1 MPIYFPMILKAQV
14 ELKLNASLSCNLSKR
29 DSRRG
34 SVTIGKAQ
42 SLSGNPLRR
51 IQSFTQRES
60 VLRDRQERPERWS
73 IARNSRRKPVM

>member
-1 MPIYFPMILKAQV
+1 MISKAQV

-73 IARNSRRKPVM
+73 LARNSRRKPVM